1 MTPNLFN
8 KTQPLILVH
17 IIHGLEDLHR
27 ILMLAPRMNERE
39 SVFGEAT
46 APKAHSGKQKR
57 RAYAFVG
64 SQAVADQLDIGSNML
79 AEIRDL
85 IHERYTRRQKR
96 IGRVLQHLGCADIHQ
111 HHRPARAHKRRI

>member
-1 MTPNLFN
+1 MVAPSDSRLSM
-8 KTQPLILVH
+8 
-17 IIHGLEDLHR
+17 
-27 ILMLAPRMNERE
+27 ILMEGASRMSFAPGLNERE

-64 SQAVADQLDIGSNML
+64 SQAVADHLDIGSDKL

-85 IHERYTRRQKR
+85 IHERYARRQNR
-96 IGRVLQHLGCADIHQ
+96 IGRVLHHLGCTDIHQ